1 MLYLSL
7 PADFEWIEEN
17 TTFIYIYTLFMLH
30 VSLLKADLNHTKPFA
45 HYWVWF
51 CKWVLICV
59 KFSA

>member
-45 HYWVWF
+45 HY
-51 CKWVLICV
+51 
-59 KFSA
+59 